1 MRRTVIGVM
10 GAGDAASATEVA
22 HARELGER
30 IASEGWVLLT
40 GGRDAGVMAAAN
52 EGAKRVHGSLTIGIL
67 PFHDSGASLDV
78 DVVIATDLGNGR
90 NNVNVLSSDVV
101 IACGVSG
108 PGTVSEIALAL
119 KNHRPV
125 VLLDADAAAAEFF
138 SRMAR
143 RPILRA
149 KSPEEAVAMAKKLLG

>member
-1 MRRTVIGVM
+1 M
-10 GAGDAASATEVA
+10 GAGDAASATE
-22 HARELGER
+22 
-30 IASEGWVLLT
+30 
-40 GGRDAGVMAAAN
+40 
-52 EGAKRVHGSLTIGIL
+52 
-67 PFHDSGASLDV
+67 
-78 DVVIATDLGNGR
+78 
-90 NNVNVLSSDVV
+90 

-119 KNHRPV
+119 ENHRPV
-125 VLLDADAAAAEFF
+125 VLLDADDAAAEFF